1 MNRVYKT
8 AGGQMVDMDRLR
20 MTNETTQAVGNMNVN
35 ARGDEIDSQGNIVR
49 SRNEI
54 MREYYRDKNQSKDD

>member
-8 AGGQMVDMDRLR
+8 ASGQLVDIDKLR

-35 ARGDEIDSQGNIVR
+35 ARGDEVDNQGNIVK

-54 MREYYRDKNQSKDD
+54 MREYYKDKNQNKDK

>member
-8 AGGQMVDMDRLR
+8 ASGQLVDIDKLR
-20 MTNETTQAVGNMNVN
+20 ITNETAQAVGNMQVN
-35 ARGDEIDSQGNIVR
+35 ARGDEVDSQGNIIR

-54 MREYYRDKNQSKDD
+54 MREYYRNKNQNKDN

>member
-8 AGGQMVDMDRLR
+8 AGGQMVDMDKLR
-20 MTNETTQAVGNMNVN
+20 MTNETAHAVGNMNVN

-54 MREYYRDKNQSKDD
+54 MREYYRDKNQNKDD